1 MSQAC
6 ARHFPVIVIGAGL
19 TGMSAA
25 LELERL
31 GVAHCVI
38 EKLPVAGGH
47 AITVVEGGWRF
58 DRTGHLLHLRDAERK
73 SRILSYL
80 DEEPL
85 LIQRQSRIFSQ
96 GTYTKYPYQANTYG
110 LPPQVAYE
118 CLMGFIRAQSRFE
131 VCAPRN
137 FEEFCRQHFGDGISE
152 HFMLPYN
159 ARLWGV
165 PAHEIT
171 TQWCER
177 FVPLPNLEDVAAGAV
192 GLERPALGYNAQ
204 FLYPRLGIGEFSKS
218 LQRRVRHLELGQH
231 VLHVDMR
238 HRQIDFKDKS
248 VTYDVLINTSPLPI
262 LLDLLGTLPEKV
274 EKARRALRCSH
285 LWYLDVGLKR
295 PPGIDAHWVYVPEQ
309 KYPFYRVG
317 AYSQFSSALVP
328 DGCGSLYVELVSR
341 QQPDMAQLMPMVCGA
356 LREMRIIA
364 TDSDIEFVRT
374 RKIDFAYVIYDKA
387 YASALADIQPYLQE
401 ALILSTGRYGG
412 WNYSAMEDALRFGE
426 EAARSAWEL
435 LT

>member
-1 MSQAC
+1 
-6 ARHFPVIVIGAGL
+6 
-19 TGMSAA
+19 
-25 LELERL
+25 
-31 GVAHCVI
+31 
-38 EKLPVAGGH
+38 
-47 AITVVEGGWRF
+47 
-58 DRTGHLLHLRDAERK
+58 
-73 SRILSYL
+73 
-80 DEEPL
+80 
-85 LIQRQSRIFSQ
+85 
-96 GTYTKYPYQANTYG
+96 
-110 LPPQVAYE
+110 
-118 CLMGFIRAQSRFE
+118 
-131 VCAPRN
+131 
-137 FEEFCRQHFGDGISE
+137 
-152 HFMLPYN
+152 MLPYN

-177 FVPLPNLEDVAAGAV
+177 FVPLPSLEDVAAGAV

-231 VLHVDMR
+231 ALHVDMR
-238 HRQIDFKDKS
+238 QRQIEFKDRS
-248 VTYDVLINTSPLPI
+248 ITYDVLINTSPLPI
-262 LLDLLGTLPEKV
+262 LLDLLGTLPDKV

-295 PPGIDAHWVYVPEQ
+295 PPGIDAHWVYVPEE

-328 DGCGSLYVELVSR
+328 DGCGSLYVELASR
-341 QQPDMAQLMPMVCGA
+341 QPPDIAQLMPIVCSA
-356 LREMRIIA
+356 LREMRVI
-364 TDSDIEFVRT
+364 TSESDIEFVRT

-387 YASALADIQPYLQE
+387 YASALADIQPFLQE
-401 ALILSTGRYGG
+401 ARILSTGRYGG

-426 EAARSAWEL
+426 DAARSAREL